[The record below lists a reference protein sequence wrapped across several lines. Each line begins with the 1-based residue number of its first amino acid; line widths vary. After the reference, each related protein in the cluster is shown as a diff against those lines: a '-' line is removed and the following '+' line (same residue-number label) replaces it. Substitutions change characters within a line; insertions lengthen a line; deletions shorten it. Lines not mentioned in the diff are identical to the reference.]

1 MLSFVFWA
9 ILSLLLVLTANA
21 LGCVGFGM
29 QASPLSQCTS
39 RRRFA
44 QKKGSHSHLS
54 SHRAMTLKLAK
65 ALSDDDTSATIVTK
79 SAESYFVDAE
89 FFELQISPHRPLGCT
104 VEESLGE
111 GRHVFVSKVVPD
123 GNAAKAGIAVGDV
136 LIGVTAVTGDQ
147 KMDVSGL
154 GIETIKGLVASRPE
168 NESLSL
174 KLARGTTVVE
184 DHEQAIVDLCGNEDQ
199 SESEAEQCVLDFL
212 KSGYDYANDSD
223 DSMEAVDDVD
233 AADSAAEEEDL
244 VGNMYSMWNEDMP
257 AASPKPEPIPASE
270 AASVVKPWSSRSSP
284 SGTFIRDPTTGKM
297 KNIDA

>member
-1 MLSFVFWA
+1 MIKKW
-9 ILSLLLVLTANA
+9 
-21 LGCVGFGM
+21 M
-29 QASPLSQCTS
+29 SPVSES
-39 RRRFA
+39 RRCKCAIASR
-44 QKKGSHSHLS
+44 
-54 SHRAMTLKLAK
+54 
-65 ALSDDDTSATIVTK
+65 
-79 SAESYFVDAE
+79 
-89 FFELQISPHRPLGCT
+89 T
-104 VEESLGE
+104 VEKYDPYAQRLSRFL
-111 GRHVFVSKVVPD
+111 VFFS
-123 GNAAKAGIAVGDV
+123 
-136 LIGVTAVTGDQ
+136 
-147 KMDVSGL
+147 
-154 GIETIKGLVASRPE
+154 KGLVASRPE

-223 DSMEAVDDVD
+223 DSMETGDDVD
-233 AADSAAEEEDL
+233 AADNAAEEEDL